1 MMNGYLQLFFNVIL
15 LLFWARLWTPRSGA
29 FYFNPFLARAT
40 LLTDRVYT
48 FFAPALR
55 LSEPAM
61 TLLIL
66 LVVWAFKALMVGR
79 LGGEWQVLVG
89 SAFIFSAPVI
99 AEAWWPHFLFSGL
112 HFFLFIVRLW
122 AVYYVV
128 MLITPVFRSSRALE
142 VFAFLARPFSGL
154 PRWLQPIVLVLAHF
168 VIVSLIARAGE
179 LKTLSI
185 LSLEIQEIAVGKSP
199 FLVGTEWSQ
208 AMHLVALAVLSVLDG
223 LSFLT
228 SSLVFVIVCQ
238 LVSVIIGFNVLALI
252 CQETCDM
259 LLGRFSKGKRLV
271 TGVLDFTPLIFFFVV
286 QFIYG
291 NLSQIVYKLIMR

>member
-15 LLFWARLWTPRSGA
+15 VLFWARLWTPRNGA

-40 LLTDRVYT
+40 LLTDRVYA
-48 FFAPALR
+48 FFTPALR

-66 LVVWAFKALMVGR
+66 MVIWTFKALVVGR
-79 LGGEWQVLVG
+79 LGGEWQVLIG

-99 AEAWWPHFLFSGL
+99 ADAWWPHFLFSGL

-122 AVYYVV
+122 AVYYMV

-142 VFAFLARPFSGL
+142 VFAFLARPFSVL
-154 PRWLQPIVLVLAHF
+154 PRWSQPIVLIMAHF
-168 VIVSLIARAGE
+168 SIVSMIARAGE

-185 LSLEIQEIAVGKSP
+185 LSLQIQEIAVGKSP
-199 FLVGTEWSQ
+199 FLVGTELSQ
-208 AMHLVALAVLSVLDG
+208 ALHLAALAVLSVLDG
-223 LSFLT
+223 MSFLT

-238 LVSVIIGFNVLALI
+238 LVSAILGLRVLSVI

-271 TGVLDFTPLIFFFVV
+271 AGVLDFTPLIFFFVV

-291 NLSQIVYKLIMR
+291 NLSQLVFKLIMR